1 MRSKRLWVGLVVAS
15 ILTAACTPKP
25 DSATPVSGAETASSA
40 ATVATGSAGTAPVG
54 ASASAAPFA
63 LGIEYTERGLAEPFG
78 AAGITWAKTRL
89 EAFAWGAIEAKA
101 PTGGTH
107 SYDWSCTDALVLEYQ
122 RAGMVNLQS
131 YISTVSAWGSEGA
144 RAPAPAPS
152 RVDDFA
158 AFVTALVERYD
169 GDGRDDLPGL
179 RAGVRD
185 WVVGGE
191 WTGYWQSRNA
201 DDYVATLR
209 VASSAIR
216 RADPTARVGAI
227 PFMLYDVFG
236 GSPTASEIQRRL
248 IDPAPSFRNSTKG
261 MLQIIDAADLW
272 DYLDIHSLGDYT
284 EIEPTILWMRDQ
296 LAARHL
302 DRPIWIDD
310 AFPTS
315 LMVNRPLPTTGWPTF
330 APVGAGRA
338 DAVHD
343 ALVAVADRDE
353 RATRWM
359 EGEVAKGV
367 IHKTVTAFAAG
378 ARGINVGNTEDWV
391 HDDVAPLRRFNAN
404 LLGAAAFSGLIDVVH
419 NGGYQVCQPRRAG
432 APRPALTNLALLSD
446 VLRDATTVERVASPP
461 QLRVYRVSRA
471 RGFAYVVWAE
481 DGVLQ
486 TPGETE
492 PAVAYSLA
500 VTGATKVRVRL
511 AAVDST
517 TIDEST
523 RDTANGA
530 VPLTLTSRPVIVE
543 PSS

>member
-1 MRSKRLWVGLVVAS
+1 
-15 ILTAACTPKP
+15 
-25 DSATPVSGAETASSA
+25 VST
-40 ATVATGSAGTAPVG
+40 TGE
-54 ASASAAPFA
+54 APFA

-101 PTGGTH
+101 PVGGMH

-122 RAGMVNLQS
+122 RAGVVNLQS
-131 YISTVSAWGSEGA
+131 YISTVSSWGNEGA

-152 RVDDFA
+152 RVEDFR

-169 GDGRDDLPGL
+169 GDGRDDAPGL
-179 RAGVRD
+179 RAGVHD

-209 VASSAIR
+209 VAASAIR
-216 RADPTARVGAI
+216 AADPNARIGAI
-227 PFMLYDVFG
+227 PFLLYDVFG
-236 GSPTASEIQRRL
+236 GSPTAGEIQRRL
-248 IDPAPSFRNSTKG
+248 VDPAPPFRNSTKG
-261 MLQIIDAADLW
+261 MLQIIDAADLR
-272 DYLDIHSLGDYT
+272 DDLNVHSPGDYT
-284 EIEPTILWMRDQ
+284 EIEPSVLWMRDQ

-302 DRPIWIDD
+302 DRSIWIDD

-330 APVGAGRA
+330 APVGRP

-343 ALVAVADRDE
+343 ALVAVADQDE
-353 RATRWM
+353 QATRWI

-378 ARGINVGNTEDWV
+378 ARGINIGNTEDWV
-391 HDDVAPLRRFNAN
+391 HDDVASLRRLNAN

-419 NGGYQVCQPRRAG
+419 SSGYQACQPRRAG
-432 APRPALTNLALLSD
+432 AARPALTNLSLLTD
-446 VLRDATTVERVASPP
+446 VLRDASSVERVASPP
-461 QLRVYRVSRA
+461 QIRAYRVNRV
-471 RGFAYVVWAE
+471 RGVAYIVWAE
-481 DGVLQ
+481 DSVLQ
-486 TPGETE
+486 L
-492 PAVAYSLA
+492 PAERESTTAYALA

-511 AAVDST
+511 AAVDAT
-517 TIDEST
+517 TIEEST
-523 RDTANGA
+523 REVANGA
-530 VPLTLTSRPVIVE
+530 VALTLTSRPVIVE
-543 PSS
+543 TTS

>member
-1 MRSKRLWVGLVVAS
+1 VNAS
-15 ILTAACTPKP
+15 
-25 DSATPVSGAETASSA
+25 
-40 ATVATGSAGTAPVG
+40 TGGT
-54 ASASAAPFA
+54 PFA

-78 AAGITWAKTRL
+78 SAGITWAKTRL
-89 EAFAWGAIEAKA
+89 EAFAWGAIETKA
-101 PTGGTH
+101 PIGGTH

-122 RAGMVNLQS
+122 RAGIVNLQS
-131 YISTVSAWGSEGA
+131 YISTVSAWGNEGA

-152 RVDDFA
+152 HIDDFR

-179 RAGVRD
+179 RAGVHD

-209 VASSAIR
+209 VAASAIR
-216 RADPTARVGAI
+216 AVDPNARVGAI

-236 GSPTASEIQRRL
+236 GSPSTSEIQRRL
-248 IDPAPSFRNSTKG
+248 VDPAPTFRNSTKG

-272 DYLDIHSLGDYT
+272 DYLNVHSLGDYT
-284 EIEPTILWMRDQ
+284 EIEPSILWLRDQ

-330 APVGAGRA
+330 APVGRA
-338 DAVHD
+338 DSVHD
-343 ALVAVADRDE
+343 ALVAVADEDE
-353 RATRWM
+353 QATRWI

-391 HDDVAPLRRFNAN
+391 HDDVSSLRRLNAN

-419 NGGYQVCQPRRAG
+419 SSGYQACQPRRAG
-432 APRPALTNLALLSD
+432 AARPALTNLSLLTD
-446 VLRDATTVERVASPP
+446 VLRDANSVERVASPP
-461 QLRVYRVSRA
+461 QIRAYQVNRA
-471 RGFAYVVWAE
+471 RGIAYIVWAE

-486 TPGETE
+486 L
-492 PAVAYSLA
+492 PAERESTTAYALTI
-500 VTGATKVRVRL
+500 TGATKVRVRL
-511 AAVDST
+511 AAIDAT
-517 TIDEST
+517 TIEEST
-523 RDTANGA
+523 RDVANGA
-530 VPLTLTSRPVIVE
+530 VALTLTSRPVLVE
-543 PSS
+543 PVS